1 MPEDRKRPATFS
13 QALSQTKIAS
23 DQAISRIADWAGDL
37 QDKLND
43 SADALA
49 KESEDKGF
57 WGKAFTFGTTIGC
70 IALEM
75 AGPGMCTVAGAVV
88 GAATRAITDATGDAE
103 GKIPTDVKA
112 PEHMKYYK
120 DKIADIAEDVN
131 RASDKLESFN
141 ANEWKTDLL
150 KQIGD
155 SYSAYK
161 MGTGLEKAGAFD
173 GLRDSTTQA
182 PIESLTPFQEMVINQ
197 PLTGG
202 ITNEEMSKMLL
213 GDGNTL
219 LGDLGMGEMMYAEGL
234 GVSGSTGTEL
244 SLGDSFMGKE
254 MMNIRDVGSYD
265 DLFETIAPDDIP
277 FTESIS
283 QAVLPTSGTGSFLPP
298 SQSFME
304 YQDRGGELGYDAW
317 DAYLQSTGDQQA
329 APLTLYELFGIQK
342 PLIRLH
348 HMPGVK

>member
-1 MPEDRKRPATFS
+1 MSEDRKRPRSFRSAHA
-13 QALSQTKIAS
+13 QAKISS
-23 DQAISRIADWAGDL
+23 DQALAKIANFADFY
-37 QDKLND
+37 QDQLND
-43 SADALA
+43 ATEALA
-49 KESEDKGF
+49 KESENKGF
-57 WGKAFTFGTTIGC
+57 WGKALTFGTTIGC
-70 IALEM
+70 IALDM
-75 AGPGMCTVAGAVV
+75 ASGGMCTVAGAVI
-88 GAATRAITDATGDAE
+88 GASARAITDAMGDAE

-173 GLRDSTTQA
+173 GLRNFLDG
-182 PIESLTPFQEMVINQ
+182 PPMESLTPFQEMTLN
-197 PLTGG
+197 PPPTGG

-213 GDGNTL
+213 GDGDTL
-219 LGDLGMGEMMYAEGL
+219 LGDQGMGEMMYAEGL

-254 MMNIRDVGSYD
+254 MMDVRDIGSYD
-265 DLFETIAPDDIP
+265 DFFETIAPDDMP
-277 FTESIS
+277 FTESVS

-304 YQDRGGELGYDAW
+304 YQNLGGELGYDAW

-329 APLTLYELFGIQK
+329 APLTLDKLFG
-342 PLIRLH
+342 
-348 HMPGVK
+348 VK